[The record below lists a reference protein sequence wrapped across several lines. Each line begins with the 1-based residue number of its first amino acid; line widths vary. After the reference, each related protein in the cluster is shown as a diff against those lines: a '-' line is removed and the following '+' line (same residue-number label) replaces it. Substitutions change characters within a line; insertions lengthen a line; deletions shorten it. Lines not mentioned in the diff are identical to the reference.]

1 MQYLT
6 KEKNMLG
13 TIVLVLVGVL
23 IGWNT
28 TQPAFVASTLGKL
41 TNKVKSLFKRA

>member
-1 MQYLT
+1 
-6 KEKNMLG
+6 MLG

-28 TQPAFVASTLGKL
+28 TQPAVIASTLGKL
-41 TNKVKSLFKRA
+41 KDKVKSLVKKG

>member
-1 MQYLT
+1 
-6 KEKNMLG
+6 MLG

-28 TQPAFVASTLGKL
+28 TQPALIASTLGKIKD
-41 TNKVKSLFKRA
+41 KVKSLFVKKQG

>member
-1 MQYLT
+1 
-6 KEKNMLG
+6 MLG

-28 TQPAFVASTLGKL
+28 TQPALLASTLGKL
-41 TNKVKSLFKRA
+41 TTKVKSLVKGK

>member
-1 MQYLT
+1 
-6 KEKNMLG
+6 MLG

-28 TQPAFVASTLGKL
+28 TQPAVIASTLGKIKD
-41 TNKVKSLFKRA
+41 KVKSLFVKKEG